1 MADAERAPHLLV
13 HFVGSI
19 PLPDAEIVYRT
30 LAEATGPYLVR
41 LPDGE
46 TDDCASILTRIL
58 YLGLVHNKNAKGDAA
73 RLAAARRHVRVDG
86 VATEFEIAGGDPT
99 RPISLLAAHARA
111 AETGSRAAQG

>member
-46 TDDCASILTRIL
+46 TDDCASILTRNSIWDSSITTMQKATRIGWRR
-58 YLGLVHNKNAKGDAA
+58 LGAICVST
-73 RLAAARRHVRVDG
+73 VS
-86 VATEFEIAGGDPT
+86 
-99 RPISLLAAHARA
+99 RPNLEWRA
-111 AETGSRAAQG
+111 AIRHG